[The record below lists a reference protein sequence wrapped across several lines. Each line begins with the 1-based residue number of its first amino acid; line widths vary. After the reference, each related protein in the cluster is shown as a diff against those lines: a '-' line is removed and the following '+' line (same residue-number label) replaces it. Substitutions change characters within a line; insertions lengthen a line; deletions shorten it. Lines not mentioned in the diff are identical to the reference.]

1 MVLTNINATTI
12 GATFT
17 DARTSI
23 NLNNIFLKI
32 NGIDVTANA
41 TINSTSIVYPASGLT
56 DGDVAI
62 DLTVADAAGNT
73 DAESWMFNM
82 NITLQ
87 F

>member
-1 MVLTNINATTI
+1 M
-12 GATFT
+12 TFS
-17 DARTSI
+17 DARISI
-23 NLNNIFLKI
+23 CLNNIFLNI
-32 NGIDVTANA
+32 NGIDVTASVA
-41 TINSTSIVYPASGLT
+41 TSSTSIVYSASGLT

>member
-1 MVLTNINATTI
+1 M
-12 GATFT
+12 TFS
-17 DARTSI
+17 DARISI
-23 NLNNIFLKI
+23 YLNNIFLNI
-32 NGIDVTANA
+32 NGIDVTASVA
-41 TINSTSIVYPASGLT
+41 TSPTSIVYSASGLT